1 LSCVEIEGGVRLFCY
16 REILQERSRNEGGGE
31 EGRALGHILNITD
44 RFTNEI
50 ILTVTTSTILLV
62 SMPRHCT
69 VCLFESH
76 CNSVGNYVCK
86 NLHVIAL
93 FGFFIP
99 SIPTV
104 IPSVSTDNI
113 FPSVFT
119 DGVSNGKIQSVNI
132 TAKYKQKK
140 STGVFVC
147 ICQFFNNEM
156 GREECHEHLNED
168 HT

>member
-1 LSCVEIEGGVRLFCY
+1 VRLFCY
-16 REILQERSRNEGGGE
+16 KEILQERSRNKGGGK
-31 EGRALGHILNITD
+31 EGRASGHILNITD
-44 RFTNEI
+44 RFTDEI
-50 ILTVTTSTILLV
+50 ILMVTPSTIQSV

-69 VCLFESH
+69 ICLFKSH
-76 CNSVGNYVCK
+76 CNSIGNYVCK
-86 NLHVIAL
+86 NLHAIAL

-104 IPSVSTDNI
+104 IPSIYTDDI

-119 DGVSNGKIQSVNI
+119 NGVSNGKIQSVNI
-132 TAKYKQKK
+132 TAKYQQKK
-140 STGVFVC
+140 STGVFIC

-156 GREECHEHLNED
+156 GKEECHEHLNED

>member
-1 LSCVEIEGGVRLFCY
+1 
-16 REILQERSRNEGGGE
+16 
-31 EGRALGHILNITD
+31 
-44 RFTNEI
+44 
-50 ILTVTTSTILLV
+50 
-62 SMPRHCT
+62 
-69 VCLFESH
+69 
-76 CNSVGNYVCK
+76 
-86 NLHVIAL
+86 L

-99 SIPTV
+99 SIPIV
-104 IPSVSTDNI
+104 ILSVYTDDI

-132 TAKYKQKK
+132 TTKYQQKK
-140 STGVFVC
+140 FTD